1 MRDSEIRGN
10 TKTSRDDW
18 LEEARNI
25 LIREG
30 VDGVKVDRMARNLG
44 VTRGGFYWF
53 FKNRRQFLDL
63 LLANWQDSRNDPLTR
78 VIRAGDNDAPLET
91 LVRFVMTLIR
101 EESYS
106 PALDAAI
113 RDWARSSDTVRR
125 AVELVD
131 NRRIMLLAKLFQALD
146 YDAEEAFIRARI
158 IYFHQVGYY
167 AMDVRENAEQR
178 LRYLPVY
185 FRQLTGF
192 DLPKGCR
199 TR

>member
-1 MRDSEIRGN
+1 MRDSKIRGN
-10 TKTSRDDW
+10 TKTSRQDW
-18 LEEARNI
+18 LDEARNI

-53 FKNRRQFLDL
+53 FKNRAQFLDI
-63 LLANWQDSRNDPLTR
+63 LLADWQDSRNDPLTR
-78 VIRAGDNDAPLET
+78 AIRAGDNDTPLET

-113 RDWARSSDTVRR
+113 RDWARSSEAVRR
-125 AVELVD
+125 AVDLVD
-131 NRRIMLLAKLFQALD
+131 NRRIKLLAKLFQALD
-146 YDAEEAFIRARI
+146 YDTEEAFIRARI
-158 IYFHQVGYY
+158 MYFHQVGYY
-167 AMDVRENAEQR
+167 AMDVRESAAQR

-192 DLPKGCR
+192 DLPKVSR